1 MNQHQPDHIR
11 NIALTGHSS
20 SGKTTLAEAMLY
32 TAGATDRIGSIEA
45 GNTVCDFDPEEI
57 RRKASLACSLAPLE
71 WKGVKIN
78 VIDTPGLFD
87 FEGEKAEGLKAA
99 DGTIIAVSGKSG
111 VNVGTEKAWN
121 YALGTGMPRAFFI
134 SKLDDEDA
142 DFYKVFE
149 ELKAAFGAAVCPVL
163 VPFAD
168 NGGTVFINLIEM
180 KAFRYGGHKEPAEV
194 PVPDTG
200 HRLQGLISAISEAVA
215 ETDEAL
221 FEKYFSGT
229 AFTHEELVAGIHAGL
244 RDGSIAPV
252 FCGSCTTG
260 AGIGILLDSL
270 VSAFPSAAESP
281 AKDADGNVIEPDGSA
296 PTAAFV
302 FKTIAD
308 PFVGKLSL
316 IRVLAGSV
324 RPDSVLVNA
333 RTGQNLKIGKLYV
346 LRGKKQLETD
356 NLGTGDIGAA
366 SKLDL
371 VTGDTICAPARVV
384 SVAPIGFPAPSLSMA
399 IQPKTKGDED
409 KISQSLHRLCE
420 EDPTLRFS
428 INTDTRQQVIS
439 GLGEQHLDIVVAKLK
454 SKFGVEVSL
463 SKPEVPYRETI
474 RKKVKAEGKHKKQTG
489 GHGQFGHVFIEFEPC
504 DSENLVFEEKVFGGS
519 VPKNFFPAVE
529 KGLRECVRQGVLAG
543 YPVVHLKATLVD
555 GSYHPVDSSEAAF
568 KTAAAL
574 AFRAGLAQAGPV
586 LLEPIGMLKA
596 IVPESNTGDV
606 IGEINKR
613 RGRVLGMEPAEK
625 GMQLVTAEAPVAE
638 TQDFSV
644 VLRAI
649 TQGRGSFSFE
659 FERYEEAPPQVAQG
673 IIGKAKPAAAS
684 E

>member
-32 TAGATDRIGSIEA
+32 TAGTTDRIGSVEA
-45 GNTVCDFDPEEI
+45 GNTVCDYDPEEI
-57 RRKASLACSLAPLE
+57 RRKASLSCSLAPLE

-78 VIDTPGLFD
+78 LIDTPGLFD
-87 FEGEKAEGLKAA
+87 FEGEKLEGLKAA
-99 DGTIIAVSGKSG
+99 DGTVIAVSGKSG

-134 SKLDDEDA
+134 SKLDDEAA

-168 NGGTVFINLIEM
+168 NGATVYIDLVDM
-180 KAFRYGGHKEPAEV
+180 KAFRYDGRKGPAEV
-194 PVPDTG
+194 PMPDIG

-215 ETDEAL
+215 ETDESL

-229 AFTHEELVAGIHAGL
+229 AFTHEELVTGIHTGL

-252 FCGSCTTG
+252 FCGSCVTG
-260 AGIGILLDSL
+260 AGVDILLDSL
-270 VSAFPSAAESP
+270 ASTFPSAAESP
-281 AKDADGNVIEPDGSA
+281 AQDTDGHPIEPDGSA
-296 PTAAFV
+296 PAAAFV

-308 PFVGKLSL
+308 PFVGKLSFV
-316 IRVLAGSV
+316 RVLAGSI

-346 LRGKKQLETD
+346 LRGKKQMETD

-371 VTGDTICAPARVV
+371 ETGDAICAPSRVIR
-384 SVAPIGFPAPSLSMA
+384 VAPIDFPAPSLSMA

-420 EDPTLRFS
+420 EDPTLRFAVNS
-428 INTDTRQQVIS
+428 ETRQQVIS
-439 GLGEQHLDIVVAKLK
+439 GLGEQHLDFVVARLK
-454 SKFGVEVSL
+454 SKFGVEVTL

-504 DSENLVFEEKVFGGS
+504 DNEELVFEEKVFGGS

-529 KGLRECVRQGVLAG
+529 KGLRDCVKQGVLAG

-586 LLEPIGMLKA
+586 LLEPVGMLKA
-596 IVPESNTGDV
+596 VVPESNTGDV

-644 VLRAI
+644 VLRAM

-659 FERYEEAPPQVAQG
+659 FERYEEAPPQVAQA
-673 IIGKAKPAAAS
+673 IVAKSKLAAA